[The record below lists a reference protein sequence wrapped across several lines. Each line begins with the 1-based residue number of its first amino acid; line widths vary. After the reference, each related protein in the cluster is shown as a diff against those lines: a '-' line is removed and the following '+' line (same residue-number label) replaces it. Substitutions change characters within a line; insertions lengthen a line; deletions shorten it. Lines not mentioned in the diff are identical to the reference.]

1 MKNNSQDFYNERMRN
16 LAKFGVSSKQNS
28 ESTQRTLVGEAV
40 RSMDGT
46 AYGVIKENH
55 NYIIKKS
62 TSQKENLCESDF
74 TYINGVQ
81 NKTQYTYPSLADADK
96 NRNMFVKTI
105 NEAYCPN
112 SIKNEE
118 PKEIISEGVV
128 SEKIEDSVGFISTL
142 LSKKKSEINESWG
155 NKFKDT
161 VKKHSIQGK
170 QQIIGEDVVSTHRK
184 MMNMLNEDV
193 QNGEEQ
199 DGTDSEID
207 KAIDALNN
215 LDNKTEE
222 TETQEPTTPV
232 EQTPDETEA
241 NVEAPVPDETD
252 LSTDNTSDV
261 ATDTEAIPD
270 TEAVAGDEV
279 ASDEAPVP
287 DETTT
292 DSTDENPEDAEL
304 TKELEKLVGKIGY
317 NARKANLTPDET
329 SSFLKSILSSFE
341 GDLAGLDPNQK
352 KELTKKIMSSE
363 EPEQDVQ
370 TESFDVDNE
379 ESEDNDE
386 CGECGSFEAYSK
398 SMGYDSLDEAS
409 PIEKGY
415 VISGYV
421 DAYKNGKNDGDF
433 ATISKHLTP
442 EVVNELAEY
451 GHDDYAKEA
460 EIYTSELPED
470 NEESETEEIEK
481 ELECEGCGSQVDEAT
496 NDIKD
501 FNSLSDDE
509 KSEAFQMYL
518 QKKAGLTENKKQ
530 DMSFAK
536 NETIGVVKPT
546 SVNEEKLKSFIKN
559 VLKECVSGKKSV
571 INESAVKQSPNL
583 AKVEAYVKAEYAKRT
598 NKK

>member
-16 LAKFGVSSKQNS
+16 LAKFGVSSKQIS
-28 ESTQRTLVGEAV
+28 ESTQRTLVGEPI

-46 AYGVIKENH
+46 AYGIIKENH

-74 TYINGVQ
+74 TYINGIQ
-81 NKTQYTYPSLADADK
+81 NKTQYTYPSLGDADK

-112 SIKNEE
+112 STKNEE
-118 PKEIISEGVV
+118 PKEMISESVI
-128 SEKIEDSVGFISTL
+128 SEKIEDSVGFLSTL

-161 VKKHSIQGK
+161 VKKHSVQGK
-170 QQIIGEDVVSTHRK
+170 QQIIGEDVVSSHRK
-184 MMNMLNEDV
+184 MMNMINEDV
-193 QNGEEQ
+193 QPDDEQ
-199 DGTDSEID
+199 DGVDSEID

-215 LDNKTEE
+215 LDNKTGES
-222 TETQEPTTPV
+222 ETQEPAPAPAEQAQPEPEANVETP
-232 EQTPDETEA
+232 TPDETE
-241 NVEAPVPDETD
+241 D
-252 LSTDNTSDV
+252 LTTDNTSDV
-261 ATDTEAIPD
+261 AADAEPT
-270 TEAVAGDEV
+270 
-279 ASDEAPVP
+279 P
-287 DETTT
+287 DETPAPEDATPTDTTT
-292 DSTDENPEDAEL
+292 DNPEDAEL

-317 NARKANLTPDET
+317 NARKANLTPEET
-329 SSFLKSILSSFE
+329 SSYLKSILSSFE
-341 GDLAGLDPNQK
+341 GDIAGLDPNQK

-363 EPEQDVQ
+363 DTTEQDVQ
-370 TESFDVDNE
+370 TEAFDVNNE
-379 ESEDNDE
+379 ESEDADEME
-386 CGECGSFEAYSK
+386 CGECGSFDAYSK
-398 SMGYDSLDEAS
+398 SLGYDSLDEAS

-415 VISGYV
+415 VISGYI

-460 EIYTSELPED
+460 EIYSSEQPEGD
-470 NEESETEEIEK
+470 NDEISKEIEK
-481 ELECEGCGSQVDEAT
+481 ELECEGCGSQVDEAS

-518 QKKAGLTENKKQ
+518 QKKAGLTENKKE
-530 DMSFAK
+530 DMGFAK

-571 INESAVKQSPNL
+571 INESAIKQSPNL
-583 AKVEAYVKAEYAKRT
+583 AKIEAYVKQEYAKRT
-598 NKK
+598 NNK